1 MIDRNLGL
9 SMKKN
14 HLFMRREGTLEK
26 PGPSNKAAAA
36 PGEEE
41 LLVALTEPVG
51 EKSLLILERRKAE
64 RADIQTS
71 PLEDYLWKI
80 TTLGL

>member
-1 MIDRNLGL
+1 
-9 SMKKN
+9 
-14 HLFMRREGTLEK
+14 MRREGTLEK

-51 EKSLLILERRKAE
+51 EKPLLILERRKA
-64 RADIQTS
+64 RADIQTG
-71 PLEDYLWKI
+71 PLDYLWKI